1 MLYLMFIK
9 IISGIMAMKKYDTTY
24 IKTLTNK
31 EIQYNGCIPMLCLK
45 GSRRCQHCCARSFQR
60 VIIRDNMP

>member
-31 EIQYNGCIPMLCLK
+31 EIQYNGCISMLCLK
-45 GSRRCQHCCARSFQR
+45 VQGDASIVVLVSKGYHT
-60 VIIRDNMP
+60 